1 MSLIVR
7 MLLTWLLVL
16 AIPAQAGAAAVMAFC
31 NPGQH
36 APSVSVLSHLDTS
49 PEHDH
54 GAHEHQASL
63 TADADHHT
71 NHPTDHHTD
80 HHADHKCSAC
90 AACCSVSALLNSV
103 PTIAAPDA
111 SPAVF
116 SAVACTVDAFIADG
130 PERPPRTFLA

>member
-1 MSLIVR
+1 
-7 MLLTWLLVL
+7 MLSQ
-16 AIPAQAGAAAVMAFC
+16 P
-31 NPGQH
+31 
-36 APSVSVLSHLDTS
+36 DTS

-54 GAHEHQASL
+54 GAHEHPAGL
-63 TADADHHT
+63 AADAGHHADRL
-71 NHPTDHHTD
+71 TDHNPD

-103 PTIAAPDA
+103 PAIAVPDA

-116 SAVACTVDAFIADG
+116 SVVACTVDAFIADG

>member
-54 GAHEHQASL
+54 GAHEHRAGL
-63 TADADHHT
+63 TADA
-71 NHPTDHHTD
+71 DHHTD

-103 PTIAAPDA
+103 PTIAVPDA

-116 SAVACTVDAFIADG
+116 SVVACTVDAYIADG
-130 PERPPRTFLA
+130 PERPPRAFLA